1 MTQNN
6 NTSLTA
12 VVIGGGAAGFFAAI
26 AAARANPN
34 HKVILLEKSR
44 QPLTKVR
51 ISGGGRCNVT
61 HSCFDPAMLV
71 KNYPRGGKALLGPF
85 HRFQPSDTIAW
96 FKSEGVI
103 LKTEDDGRMFPTT
116 DDSATIVNCLMSA
129 ANKSGVDLR
138 LSSGVDAIA
147 KSDSGFCLDLSDG
160 EKLNCDRLI
169 IAAGSSPRAWEWL
182 KSLGHTI
189 VPPVP
194 SLFTFNTPTSP
205 LLSLAGISVPQ
216 VRAKIQG
223 TSLEQVGPLLITHW
237 GFSGPAILKLSA
249 WGARILQ
256 EKQYRATLLI
266 DWMPET
272 KHDILKADLLKTKS
286 SSAARL
292 VNNESPTE
300 LPKNLWKALV
310 EKAGIAP
317 ETRWSG
323 LASQPLQ
330 KLLEELK
337 NGHYEIQ
344 GKSQYKDEFVTC
356 GGIELSEVNF
366 KKMESKICPHLYFA
380 GEILDIDGVT
390 GGFNFQNAWTT
401 GLIAGQASQEAA
413 S

>member
-6 NTSLTA
+6 NTSLTT

-26 AAARANPN
+26 AAARSNPN
-34 HKVILLEKSR
+34 NNVILLEKAR

-61 HSCFDPAMLV
+61 HSCFDPAMLI

-85 HRFQPSDTIAW
+85 HRFQPTDTIAW

-138 LSSGVDAIA
+138 LGNGVDSIA
-147 KSDSGFCLDLSDG
+147 KGDTGFNLDLSNG
-160 EKLNCDRLI
+160 EKLYCDRLI

-205 LLSLAGISVPQ
+205 LISLAGISVPQ
-216 VRAKIQG
+216 VRAKIHG

-266 DWMPET
+266 DWIPE
-272 KHDILKADLLKTKS
+272 KKQDILKADLLKIKS
-286 SSAARL
+286 TSGARL

-337 NGHYEIQ
+337 NGHFEIQ

-366 KKMESKICPHLYFA
+366 KKMESKICSHLYFA

-401 GLIAGQASQEAA
+401 GLIAGQAAQETT
-413 S
+413 